1 VSRLQHLQ
9 HLRTPESARAVFD
22 ASERAPVFIFKHSTA
37 CGLSD
42 QAHAEFRAF
51 LASAPEGFSYYRLD
65 VLESRAVS
73 DLVEDLAGVRH
84 ESPQVLVLWRSRC
97 VWHASHRGVRES
109 ALSGRAEALRQER
122 DEGEGRI

>member
-1 VSRLQHLQ
+1 MGRLQ
-9 HLRTPESARAVFD
+9 HLRTPESVRAAFD

-42 QAHAEFRAF
+42 QAHREFRAF
-51 LASAPEGFSYYRLD
+51 LASAPEGFGYYRLD
-65 VLESRAVS
+65 VLEARAAS
-73 DLVEDLAGVRH
+73 DLVEELAGVRH

-109 ALSGRAEALRQER
+109 ALSAKVEDLRQER
-122 DEGEGRI
+122 GEGEGRL